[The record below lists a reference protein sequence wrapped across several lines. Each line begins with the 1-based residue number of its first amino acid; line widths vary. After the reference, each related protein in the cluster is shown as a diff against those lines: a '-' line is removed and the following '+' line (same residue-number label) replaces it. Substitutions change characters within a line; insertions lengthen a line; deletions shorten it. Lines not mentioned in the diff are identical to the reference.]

1 MRRLQRIIQQE
12 ARGPFLIALVL
23 LTFVVF
29 TREFGR
35 IAELLIRRDTQIA
48 TVLEAI
54 LYLMPSIL
62 VFTVPF
68 AFLIGTLIAFSRLTA
83 DSEIVAMRAGGV
95 SVLQILT
102 PVLKAAVIVTLLTAA
117 FTLFLLPGANWRLR
131 MLRTD
136 VAITPAYTDIKPRV
150 FFEEFPGL
158 LLYVEDVSLHSSEW
172 EGIFLSDTTDSEEK
186 RIILAR
192 KGRIYGNG
200 GETGQDRRLQLHFE
214 QGAVYNI
221 PTLTPEKIT
230 ISRFDTLDVPVDF
243 PAARAGND
251 KVKRVQDKTLGELMT
266 DVRQGSEDE
275 RRESLVELNRRIALP
290 LSPLAFGILAVTL
303 GIRAP
308 RGGRGYGFILSIIV
322 AFTYYVMF
330 ATGSSLSRGGVLPIT
345 VGVWG
350 ANIFMA
356 GLAVLTLRFADH
368 ESPLAHR
375 LFNSWPAIC
384 VSCFFVRIKE
394 AAQSTLGQLR
404 DTIERRFLHLPRIR
418 LRIARIVDMLMVRA
432 FLLNLLITLA
442 ICLSLVCMFTFFEI
456 IDDIFQNQIS
466 YGLVADYFFFLQ
478 PQLLVL
484 LVPISVLIATLIT
497 FGSLEKFNQ
506 IVAFKSCGVSVYRIA
521 MPIIIVGLVMSGF
534 IFVIQEYVLPY
545 ANVRQD
551 SLHNLI
557 KGRPAQIS
565 QPGRHWIFGQD
576 GRLYNYNLFSSERNA
591 FIELAVYRLELRNAV
606 LIEAD
611 FAQRGDWR
619 RESQSW
625 LLRDGWVRNFRKD
638 QFETF
643 STQSFDFPEPPE
655 FFDEEVRDSSK
666 MTFAELEHYIQDLQ
680 VGGFEVDYLKTELYK
695 KLSFPLVSI
704 IMTLI
709 GVPFSLT
716 MGRKGTL
723 YGIGTGVILGIAYWG
738 AFGIFDVLG
747 SNGLL
752 APALAAWGPNIVFG
766 AGATFLLS
774 WVRT

>member
-1 MRRLQRIIQQE
+1 MRRLQRIIHQE
-12 ARGPFLIALVL
+12 ARGPFLISLLL

-35 IAELLIRRDTQIA
+35 IAELLIRRDTQVA
-48 TVLEAI
+48 TVVKAI

-62 VFTVPF
+62 IFTVPF

-95 SVLQILT
+95 SILQILA
-102 PVLKAAVIVTLLTAA
+102 PVMKAAVIVTLVTGAC
-117 FTLFLLPGANWRLR
+117 TLFLLPGANWRLR

-136 VAITPAYTDIKPRV
+136 MAVTPAYSDIRPRV
-150 FFEEFPGL
+150 FFEDFPGL
-158 LLYVEDVSLHSSEW
+158 LLYVEDIDVHNSTW
-172 EGIFLSDTTDSEEK
+172 KGIFLSDTTDSSEK

-192 KGRIYGNG
+192 EGTIFGNG
-200 GETGQDRRLQLHFE
+200 DQRRLQLHFE
-214 QGAVYNI
+214 HGAVYNI
-221 PTLTPEKIT
+221 PTSTPERIS
-230 ISRFDTLDVPVDF
+230 ISRFDTLDVPIDF
-243 PAARAGND
+243 PAVEAGNG
-251 KVKRVQDKTLGELMT
+251 KIKRAQDKTLGDILT
-266 DVRQGSEDE
+266 DMRQGSEDD
-275 RRESLVELNRRIALP
+275 RRASLVELNRRIALP
-290 LSPLAFGILAVTL
+290 LSALAFGVLAVTL

-308 RGGRGYGFILSIIV
+308 RGGRGYGFILSIVV
-322 AFTYYVMF
+322 AFTYYIIF
-330 ATGSSLSRGGVLPIT
+330 ATGSSLSRGGVLPISI
-345 VGVWG
+345 GVWG
-350 ANIFMA
+350 ADAVMA
-356 GLAVLTLRFADH
+356 GVAAVTLRFADH

-375 LFNSWPAIC
+375 LVNSWPAVC
-384 VSCFFVRIKE
+384 VSCFFVRMADIVRGG
-394 AAQSTLGQLR
+394 LGQLR
-404 DTIERRFLHLPRIR
+404 DSIERRFLRLPRIR

-432 FLLNLLITLA
+432 FLVNLLVTVS
-442 ICLSLVCMFTFFEI
+442 ICLALVCLFTFFEI
-456 IDDIFQNQIS
+456 IDDIFQHQIP
-466 YGLVADYFFFLQ
+466 YALVADYFLFLQ

-521 MPIIIVGLVMSGF
+521 MPILILGLLTSGF
-534 IFVIQEYVLPY
+534 IFLVQEYVLPY

-557 KGRPAQIS
+557 KGRPAQVS
-565 QPGRHWIFGQD
+565 QPGRHWIFGQGD
-576 GRLYNYNLFSSERNA
+576 RLYNYNLFSSERNA
-591 FIELAVYRLELRNAV
+591 FVELAVYRLDLKNAV

-619 RESQSW
+619 RDDQSW
-625 LLRDGWVRNFRKD
+625 LLRDGWVRNFRRD
-638 QFETF
+638 EFEDF
-643 STQSFDFPEPPE
+643 SSRSFAFPEQPP

-666 MTFAELEHYIQDLQ
+666 MTFSELEHYIRDLQ

-695 KLSFPLVSI
+695 KFSFPLVSI

-723 YGIGTGVILGIAYWG
+723 YGIGAGVILGIAYWG

-752 APALAAWGPNIVFG
+752 APVLAAWGPNIVFG
-766 AGATFLLS
+766 TGATMLLS
-774 WVRT
+774 LVRT

>member
-1 MRRLQRIIQQE
+1 MSIRMRRLQRIIQQE
-12 ARGPFLIALVL
+12 ARGPFLISLVL

-35 IAELLIRRDTQIA
+35 IAELLIRKDTQIA
-48 TVLEAI
+48 TVLKAVA
-54 LYLMPSIL
+54 YLMPSIL
-62 VFTVPF
+62 IFTVPF

-95 SVLQILT
+95 SILQILM

-136 VAITPAYTDIKPRV
+136 MAIRPAYSDIKPRV
-150 FFEEFPGL
+150 FF
-158 LLYVEDVSLHSSEW
+158 
-172 EGIFLSDTTDSEEK
+172 
-186 RIILAR
+186 
-192 KGRIYGNG
+192 
-200 GETGQDRRLQLHFE
+200 LHFE
-214 QGAVYNI
+214 HGAVYNI
-221 PTLTPEKIT
+221 PTQTPEKIT

-243 PAARAGND
+243 PAAEPDNG
-251 KVKRVQDKTLGELMT
+251 KVKRPQDKTLGELTT
-266 DVRQGSEDE
+266 DLRQGSGED
-275 RRESLVELNRRIALP
+275 RRASLVELNRRIALP
-290 LSPLAFGILAVTL
+290 LSALAFGILAVTL

-330 ATGSSLSRGGVLPIT
+330 ATGSSLSRAGVLPIT
-345 VGVWG
+345 IGVWG
-350 ANIFMA
+350 ADASM
-356 GLAVLTLRFADH
+356 GLLALLTLRFADH

-375 LFNSWPAIC
+375 IFNSWPAVC
-384 VSCFFVRIKE
+384 VSCFFANIWE
-394 AAQSTLGQLR
+394 SLQAALVDMR
-404 DTIERRFLHLPRIR
+404 DTIERRFLRLPHIR
-418 LRIARIVDMLMVRA
+418 LRIARIVDMLMARA
-432 FLLNLLITLA
+432 FLLNLVITLS
-442 ICLSLVCMFTFFEI
+442 ICLSLVCLFTFFEI
-456 IDDIFQNQIS
+456 IDDIFQNQVP
-466 YGLVADYFFFLQ
+466 YALVADYFFFLQ

-484 LVPISVLIATLIT
+484 LIPISVLIATLIT

-521 MPIIIVGLVMSGF
+521 MPILILGLLTSGV

-551 SLHNLI
+551 SLHNII

-576 GRLYNYNLFSSERNA
+576 GRLYNYNLFSSERNS
-591 FIELAVYRLELRNAV
+591 FVELAVYRLDLKNAA

-619 RESQSW
+619 RDGQRW
-625 LLRDGWVRNFRKD
+625 LLRDGWVRNFD
-638 QFETF
+638 ADLFATF
-643 STQSFDFPEPPE
+643 SSQSFDFPERPE

-666 MTFAELEHYIQDLQ
+666 MTFSELEHYIQDLQ
-680 VGGFEVDYLKTELYK
+680 LGGFEVDYLKTELYK
-695 KLSFPLVSI
+695 KLAFPLVSI

-709 GVPFSLT
+709 AVPFSLT

-723 YGIGTGVILGIAYWG
+723 YGIGIGVILGIAYWG
-738 AFGIFDVLG
+738 AFGVFDVLG

-752 APALAAWGPNIVFG
+752 APVLAAWGPNIVFG

-774 WVRT
+774 MVRT

>member
-1 MRRLQRIIQQE
+1 MIS
-12 ARGPFLIALVL
+12 LVL

-35 IAELLIRRDTQIA
+35 IAELLIRRDTQVT
-48 TVLEAI
+48 TVLKAI
-54 LYLMPSIL
+54 AYLMPSIL
-62 VFTVPF
+62 IFTVPF

-95 SVLQILT
+95 SILQILA
-102 PVLKAAVIVTLLTAA
+102 PVLKVAVIVTLLTAF
-117 FTLFLLPGANWRLR
+117 FTLFILPSANWRLR

-136 VAITPAYTDIKPRV
+136 MAVTPAYTDIKPRV
-150 FFEEFPGL
+150 FFEDFPGL
-158 LLYVEDVSLHSSEW
+158 LLYVEDVDLHSSKW
-172 EGIFLSDTTDSEEK
+172 KGIFLSDTTDSEEK

-192 KGRIYGNG
+192 EGTIFGNG
-200 GETGQDRRLQLHFE
+200 TERRLQLHFE
-214 QGAVYNI
+214 HGAVYNI
-221 PTLTPEKIT
+221 PTQTPEKIT
-230 ISRFDTLDVPVDF
+230 ISRFDTLDVPIAL
-243 PAARAGND
+243 PAVEPDNG
-251 KVKRVQDKTLGELMT
+251 KIKRPQDKALGELMT
-266 DVRQGSEDE
+266 DVRQGSGED
-275 RRESLVELNRRIALP
+275 RRASLVELNRRISLP
-290 LSPLAFGILAVTL
+290 LSALAFGILAVTL

-308 RGGRGYGFILSIIV
+308 RGGRGYGFILSIVV

-330 ATGSSLSRGGVLPIT
+330 ATGSSLSRAGVLPIT
-345 VGVWG
+345 AGVWG
-350 ANIFMA
+350 ADAFMGGMA
-356 GLAVLTLRFADH
+356 LLTLRFADH

-394 AAQSTLGQLR
+394 SAQAILGGMR

-418 LRIARIVDMLMVRA
+418 LRIARIVDMLMARA
-432 FLLNLLITLA
+432 FLLNLFIALS
-442 ICLSLVCMFTFFEI
+442 ICLSLVCLFTFFEI
-456 IDDIFQNQIS
+456 IDDIFQNQIP
-466 YGLVADYFFFLQ
+466 YALVADYFFFLQ

-484 LVPISVLIATLIT
+484 LIPISVLIATLIT

-521 MPIIIVGLVMSGF
+521 MPILILGLLISGF

-551 SLHNLI
+551 RLHNII
-557 KGRPAQIS
+557 KGRPAQVS

-576 GRLYNYNLFSSERNA
+576 DRLYNYNLFSSERNS
-591 FIELAVYRLELRNAV
+591 FVELAVYRLDLKRAT

-619 RESQSW
+619 RDAQNW
-625 LLRDGWVRNFRKD
+625 VLKGGWVRD
-638 QFETF
+638 FEADLFTTF
-643 STQSFDFPEPPE
+643 SSQTFDFPERPE

-666 MTFAELEHYIQDLQ
+666 MTFTELEQYIQDLQ

-723 YGIGTGVILGIAYWG
+723 YGIGVGVILGIAYWG

-752 APALAAWGPNIVFG
+752 APVLAAWGPNIVFG

-774 WVRT
+774 LVRT

>member
-12 ARGPFLIALVL
+12 ARGPFLISLVL

-35 IAELLIRRDTQIA
+35 IAELLIRKDTQIT
-48 TVLEAI
+48 TVLKAVA
-54 LYLMPSIL
+54 YLMPSIL
-62 VFTVPF
+62 IFTVPF

-95 SVLQILT
+95 SILQILM
-102 PVLKAAVIVTLLTAA
+102 PVLKAAVIVTLLTAS

-136 VAITPAYTDIKPRV
+136 MAVRPAYSDIKPRV

-158 LLYVEDVSLHSSEW
+158 LLYVEDVDLHSSRW
-172 EGIFLSDTTDSEEK
+172 RGIFLSDTTDSEEK

-192 KGRIYGNG
+192 EGTIFGNG
-200 GETGQDRRLQLHFE
+200 NERRIQLHFE
-214 QGAVYNI
+214 HGAVYNI
-221 PTLTPEKIT
+221 PTQTPEKIT

-243 PAARAGND
+243 PAAEPDNG
-251 KVKRVQDKTLGELMT
+251 KVKRPQDKTLGELTT
-266 DVRQGSEDE
+266 DLRQGSGED
-275 RRESLVELNRRIALP
+275 RRASLVELNRRIALP
-290 LSPLAFGILAVTL
+290 LSALAFGILAVTL

-330 ATGSSLSRGGVLPIT
+330 ATGSSLSRAGVLPIT
-345 VGVWG
+345 IGVWG
-350 ANIFMA
+350 ADASM
-356 GLAVLTLRFADH
+356 GLLALLTLRFADH

-375 LFNSWPAIC
+375 IFNSWPAVC
-384 VSCFFVRIKE
+384 VSCFFANIWE
-394 AAQSTLGQLR
+394 SLQAALVDMR
-404 DTIERRFLHLPRIR
+404 DTIERRFLRLPHIR
-418 LRIARIVDMLMVRA
+418 LRIARIVDMLMARA
-432 FLLNLLITLA
+432 FLLNLVITLS
-442 ICLSLVCMFTFFEI
+442 ICLSLVCLFTFFEI
-456 IDDIFQNQIS
+456 IDDIFQNQVP
-466 YGLVADYFFFLQ
+466 YALVADYFFFLQ

-484 LVPISVLIATLIT
+484 LIPISVLIATLIT

-521 MPIIIVGLVMSGF
+521 LPILILGLLTSGV

-551 SLHNLI
+551 SLHNII

-576 GRLYNYNLFSSERNA
+576 GRLYNYNLFSSERNS
-591 FIELAVYRLELRNAV
+591 FVELAVYRLDLKNAA

-619 RESQSW
+619 RDGQRW
-625 LLRDGWVRNFRKD
+625 LLRDGWVRNFD
-638 QFETF
+638 ADLFATF
-643 STQSFDFPEPPE
+643 SSQSFDFPERPE

-666 MTFAELEHYIQDLQ
+666 MTFSELEHYIQDLQ
-680 VGGFEVDYLKTELYK
+680 LGGFEVDYLKTELYK
-695 KLSFPLVSI
+695 KLAFPLVSI

-723 YGIGTGVILGIAYWG
+723 YGIGIGVILGIAYWG
-738 AFGIFDVLG
+738 AFGVFDVLG

-752 APALAAWGPNIVFG
+752 APVLAAWGPNIVFG

-774 WVRT
+774 MVRT